1 MVWSISFNG
10 SLTPKEPY
18 DISRETRMK
27 SKIWFVL
34 TGIFTTRIVG
44 PVAANACSVCWGGDT
59 GPIADAFNWSVLFL
73 MAAPY
78 IVMGSIAG
86 WLFYSYRRAAAKREQ
101 DEPVESL
108 VHLNWNSEE
117 SGR

>member
-1 MVWSISFNG
+1 
-10 SLTPKEPY
+10 
-18 DISRETRMK
+18 MK
-27 SKIWFVL
+27 TKILFGL
-34 TGIFTTRIVG
+34 MGALAT
-44 PVAANACSVCWGGDT
+44 PVAVRATAHACSVCWGGDE

-78 IVMGSIAG
+78 TVMGSIAG
-86 WLFYSYRRAAAKREQ
+86 WLFYSYRRSAAKREKN
-101 DEPVESL
+101 EAIESL